1 MSLDFKTDVKP
12 EDVQDIK
19 KIKHPII
26 EDTEEL
32 AFNIEDF
39 ISEKQYQRFLKET
52 VRIKLNASILE
63 ARNENYNNDERI
75 LLSKL
80 KASYGENFN
89 ELPVSRKDFYWLE
102 EKGFAERIDLDLE
115 KLTNKVF
122 NRENLVEKSDLST
135 LDNKFFYLEYMDII
149 KRMKITDNQRNEL
162 IAKLNSYVTKRL
174 NRISIFAVST
184 LTDDKSIAKIKTKL
198 SYEEQALFD
207 TLVELTK
214 TYKLY
219 IRKKILN
226 IDSGEIVN

>member
-12 EDVQDIK
+12 EDVQDLK
-19 KIKHPII
+19 KIKHPVI

-63 ARNENYNNDERI
+63 ARNENYNNDQKI

-80 KASYGENFN
+80 KASYGESFN

-135 LDNKFFYLEYMDII
+135 LDNKFFYHEYMDII
-149 KRMKITDNQRNEL
+149 KRLK
-162 IAKLNSYVTKRL
+162 
-174 NRISIFAVST
+174 
-184 LTDDKSIAKIKTKL
+184 
-198 SYEEQALFD
+198 
-207 TLVELTK
+207 
-214 TYKLY
+214 
-219 IRKKILN
+219 
-226 IDSGEIVN
+226 